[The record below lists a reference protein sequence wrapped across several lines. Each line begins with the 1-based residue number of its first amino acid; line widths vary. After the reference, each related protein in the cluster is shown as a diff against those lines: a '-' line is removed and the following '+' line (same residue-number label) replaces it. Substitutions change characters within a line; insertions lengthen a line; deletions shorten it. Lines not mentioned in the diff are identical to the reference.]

1 MKRMSSVEAYID
13 SFPGAQREILKK
25 MRQTI
30 KKAAP
35 QAEEKI
41 SYGMPG
47 YKWNKK
53 VLCYFGGFKKHIGFF
68 ATPTANVAF
77 KKELAKYAQGK
88 GSIQFPLDKKIPFDL
103 VKKMAQFK
111 VSEIR
116 NKSKEK

>member
-1 MKRMSSVEAYID
+1 MKKMSSVEAYID
-13 SFPGAQREILKK
+13 SFPGDQREILKK

-35 QAEEKI
+35 EAEEKI

-53 VLCYFGGFKKHIGFF
+53 VLCYFGGFKNHIGFF
-68 ATPTANVAF
+68 ATPAANVAF

-88 GSIQFPLDKKIPFDL
+88 GSIQFPLDKKIPYVL
-103 VKKMAQFK
+103 VKKMVQFK

-116 NKSKEK
+116 NKSKKK